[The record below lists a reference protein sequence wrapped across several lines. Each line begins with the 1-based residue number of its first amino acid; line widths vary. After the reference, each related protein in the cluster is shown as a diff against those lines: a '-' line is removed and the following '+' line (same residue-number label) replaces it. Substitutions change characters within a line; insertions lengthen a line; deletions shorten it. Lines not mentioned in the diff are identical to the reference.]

1 MLVLRDK
8 AARWNTMRMVRN
20 SAAFAA
26 NRAPVVAQALR
37 TPSAEIY
44 AIDVPFSALKD
55 KKELEYLNLQPT
67 RSCLNLRPWTGC
79 APRAALSSWIRRSSS
94 AC

>member
-1 MLVLRDK
+1 MRLVLG
-8 AARWNTMRMVRN
+8 
-20 SAAFAA
+20 SGAFAA
-26 NRAPVVAQALR
+26 NKDPVVAQALR

-44 AIDVPFSALKD
+44 VIDVSFSALKD

-67 RSCLNLRPWTGC
+67 RSCSNLRPWTGC
-79 APRAALSSWIRRSSS
+79 APRAARSSWIRRSSS

>member
-1 MLVLRDK
+1 MRLVLG
-8 AARWNTMRMVRN
+8 
-20 SAAFAA
+20 SGAFAA
-26 NRAPVVAQALR
+26 NKDPVVAQALR

-44 AIDVPFSALKD
+44 VIDVSFSALKD

-67 RSCLNLRPWTGC
+67 RSCSNLRPWTGC